1 MRIFQKI
8 MAVINVQAEKIDNM
22 NVLYKSMAVFR
33 KEMAIEFRSR
43 IALSALL
50 LFMVITISTIA
61 FTTAGER
68 INNYVASALLWIV
81 LFFGSMT
88 GLSRTFVMEEERGTS
103 LLLKLSSTPMEVFFG
118 KFLFTCFLSLALS
131 FTGSGLFLFFLPSIN
146 VGNISLFWIMVFLLS
161 ICMASAITAIAA
173 IIAKA
178 NGKGALFPVLSF
190 PVVLP
195 PALLGVE
202 GLSMALHG
210 APVSEA
216 LSTIIVLISYAGIMI
231 AASSLLFEF
240 IWND

>member
-68 INNYVASALLWIV
+68 INNYVASAVLWIV

>member
-1 MRIFQKI
+1 MKT
-8 MAVINVQAEKIDNM
+8 MS
-22 NVLYKSMAVFR
+22 KSVAVFR
-33 KEMAIEFRSR
+33 KEIAIEFRSR
-43 IALSALL
+43 IALSALF
-50 LFMVITISTIA
+50 LFMVITISSIA

-68 INNYVASALLWIV
+68 MNNYVASALLWIV

-103 LLLKLSSTPMEVFFG
+103 LLLKLSSSPIEIFFG
-118 KFLFTCFLSLALS
+118 KLLFTTSLSLTLS
-131 FTGSGLFLFFLPSIN
+131 FLGAGLFLFFLPNVI
-146 VGNISLFWIMVFLLS
+146 VGNLMFFWLMICILS

-190 PVVLP
+190 PVLLP

-202 GLSMALHG
+202 GLSMSMYG
-210 APVSEA
+210 APMSEA
-216 LSTIIVLISYAGIMI
+216 ISTIIVLIAYTGIMI
-231 AASSLLFEF
+231 AVSSLLFEF

>member
-1 MRIFQKI
+1 
-8 MAVINVQAEKIDNM
+8 
-22 NVLYKSMAVFR
+22 MAVFR

-131 FTGSGLFLFFLPSIN
+131 FTGSALFLFFQPSIN
-146 VGNISLFWIMVFLLS
+146 VGNIGLF
-161 ICMASAITAIAA
+161 
-173 IIAKA
+173 
-178 NGKGALFPVLSF
+178 
-190 PVVLP
+190 
-195 PALLGVE
+195 
-202 GLSMALHG
+202 GLWW
-210 APVSEA
+210 
-216 LSTIIVLISYAGIMI
+216 YC
-231 AASSLLFEF
+231 
-240 IWND
+240 

>member
-1 MRIFQKI
+1 MQIFQKI

-50 LFMVITISTIA
+50 LFMVIAISTIA

-68 INNYVASALLWIV
+68 INNYVTSALLWIV

-103 LLLKLSSTPMEVFFG
+103 LLLKLSSTPIEVFFG

-146 VGNISLFWIMVFLLS
+146 VGNISLFWIMVILLS

>member
-1 MRIFQKI
+1 
-8 MAVINVQAEKIDNM
+8 
-22 NVLYKSMAVFR
+22 MAVFR

-118 KFLFTCFLSLALS
+118 KFLFTCFLSLA
-131 FTGSGLFLFFLPSIN
+131 
-146 VGNISLFWIMVFLLS
+146 
-161 ICMASAITAIAA
+161 
-173 IIAKA
+173 
-178 NGKGALFPVLSF
+178 
-190 PVVLP
+190 
-195 PALLGVE
+195 
-202 GLSMALHG
+202 
-210 APVSEA
+210 
-216 LSTIIVLISYAGIMI
+216 
-231 AASSLLFEF
+231 
-240 IWND
+240 

>member
-1 MRIFQKI
+1 MKT
-8 MAVINVQAEKIDNM
+8 MS
-22 NVLYKSMAVFR
+22 KSVAVFR
-33 KEMAIEFRSR
+33 KEIAIEFRSR
-43 IALSALL
+43 IALSALF
-50 LFMVITISTIA
+50 LFMVITISSIA

-68 INNYVASALLWIV
+68 MNNYVASALLWIV

-103 LLLKLSSTPMEVFFG
+103 LLLKLSSSPIEIFFG
-118 KFLFTCFLSLALS
+118 KLLFTTSLSLTLS
-131 FTGSGLFLFFLPSIN
+131 FLGAGLFLFFLPNVI
-146 VGNISLFWIMVFLLS
+146 VGNLMFFWLMICILS

-190 PVVLP
+190 PVLLP

-202 GLSMALHG
+202 GLSMAMYG
-210 APVSEA
+210 APMSEA
-216 LSTIIVLISYAGIMI
+216 ISTIIVLIAYTGIMI
-231 AASSLLFEF
+231 AVSSLLFEF

>member
-1 MRIFQKI
+1 